1 MYSVSSGLPWIDAAQ
16 VPSVV
21 RYKLWSSEIFTLQTS
36 DTLTFTEKTP
46 VQFFTLQTSVMF
58 SLYAANFGF
67 VTVLS
72 ISVKKK
78 LVSFKT
84 TLTLQTLVK

>member
-21 RYKLWSSEIFTLQTS
+21 RYKLWSSEIFTLQTLVML
-36 DTLTFTEKTP
+36 TLAKQTS
-46 VQFFTLQTSVMF
+46 VQFFTLQTLVMF
-58 SLYAANFGF
+58 YIYAANFGY

-72 ISVKKK
+72 IYFSLEKIGKIQLLLLCK
-78 LVSFKT
+78 H
-84 TLTLQTLVK
+84 